1 MPHMSA
7 LASGLKAFAILH
19 RMPNLNLIRF
29 VPDFRLYC
37 AYLMQFVAD
46 FGVESSCKWS
56 LLNTLRMTS
65 VMS

>member
-29 VPDFRLYC
+29 VPDLCC
-37 AYLMQFVAD
+37 AYLMQFVA
-46 FGVESSCKWS
+46 ESESN
-56 LLNTLRMTS
+56 LAVNGAY
-65 VMS
+65 

>member
-29 VPDFRLYC
+29 VPDLCC
-37 AYLMQFVAD
+37 AYLMQFVAN

-56 LLNTLRMTS
+56 LLNKLRMTS